1 MSDVQRVEGLGEAEW
16 RALLGRKISLR
27 YRLHDD
33 SDPFSEAIG
42 VVMGVRPGEGG
53 GSVTIL
59 NKRGEQIII
68 AIDDILA
75 GKVFPS

>member
-1 MSDVQRVEGLGEAEW
+1 MSDIQRIEGLGEAEW
-16 RALLGRKISLR
+16 RGLLGRKVSLR

-33 SDPFSEAIG
+33 ADPFSEAIG
-42 VVMGVRPGEGG
+42 VVMGVRPGPGV

-59 NKRGEQIII
+59 NKRGEQVIVPIE
-68 AIDDILA
+68 DVLA